1 MTVNELKINIINNSI
16 NNLYVFYGEE
26 HEVQKVYITKIA
38 EISDSELE
46 YIDSIS
52 EALSSS
58 GSSLFS
64 IKKCFVCLDNDIVKS
79 SNFEKDFAKIKQSLG
94 ENCLILQ
101 FTKLDK
107 RSKFYTYATE
117 NLDIIEF
124 EKLNPV
130 VINKH
135 LLDMST
141 LKVGSATKLAEV
153 CDYDYGRCL
162 LELDKIKRYSDVK
175 KFNCDVG
182 FQELYNANIIYEDS
196 ESKVFDFVD
205 SVLGCKPK
213 QAFNLLQE
221 CKDVNEP
228 TMKLLSVLFT
238 GLKHLLQVQACSG
251 DISASTGLS
260 AWEIKN
266 VQKFQG
272 IYRNYELIN
281 AIRLI
286 QNVESGIKTG
296 KIEEQI
302 ALDYVLVNIL

>member
-1 MTVNELKINIINNSI
+1 MTVNELKINIINKSI

-26 HEVQKVYITKIA
+26 HTVQRVYIEKIA
-38 EISDSELE
+38 EINDSELT
-46 YIDSIS
+46 YVDSIS

-64 IKKCFVCLDNDIVKS
+64 IRKCFVCLDSDIVKS
-79 SNFEKDFAKIKQSLG
+79 SNLEKDFAKITQSLG
-94 ENCLILQ
+94 DNCLILQ

-107 RSKFYTYATE
+107 RSKFYSYAQE
-117 NLDIIEF
+117 NLDTIEF

-141 LKVGSATKLAEV
+141 LKIGSASKLAEV

-162 LELDKIKRYSDVK
+162 LELDKIVRYSNNK

-182 FQELYNANIIYEDS
+182 FKELYEANIIHEDS
-196 ESKVFDFVD
+196 ESRIFEFVD
-205 SVLGCKPK
+205 AVLGSKPK
-213 QAFNLLQE
+213 QAFILLQE
-221 CKDVNEP
+221 CKDANEP
-228 TMKLLSVLFT
+228 TMKLLSVLFS

-272 IYRNYELIN
+272 IYRNSELIN
-281 AIRLI
+281 AMKLV
-286 QNVESGIKTG
+286 QSVESGIKLG
-296 KIEEQI
+296 KIETRKEI
-302 ALDYVLVNIL
+302 K